1 MTPEK
6 LREIYGTPSLKAT
19 EKVINEFD
27 QHCRQFIKNATFVV
41 LATSDGRA
49 LDVSPKGDPAGV
61 AVVESDST
69 LLLPDRPGN
78 KRLDGM
84 MNILQHPYVAAIFLI
99 PTVDETLRVNGR
111 AEILDDETLRTRFEI
126 AGRAPKTVLRI
137 TVEEIFTHCGKAP
150 MRAGLWKSETWPNS
164 RPIPTLFEMLRD
176 HTCLSIES
184 TDQRDVEQVYRDGLY

>member
-19 EKVINEFD
+19 EKVISEFD
-27 QHCRQFIKNATFVV
+27 QHCRQFIQNATFVV
-41 LATSDGRA
+41 LATSNGRT

-99 PTVDETLRVNGR
+99 PTV
-111 AEILDDETLRTRFEI
+111 DETLRTRFEI